1 MLWFFGLDLG
11 LEALRT
17 TPGWS
22 WFWSCRMVLLTS
34 VHSLMNSP
42 NLVKHVEVDGLLSLL
57 QVRQLI
63 TGLIHLLLDERV
75 VRLDVQQSFVVIDC

>member
-1 MLWFFGLDLG
+1 
-11 LEALRT
+11 
-17 TPGWS
+17 
-22 WFWSCRMVLLTS
+22 
-34 VHSLMNSP
+34 MNSP

-63 TGLIHLLLDERV
+63 SGLIHLLLDERV